1 MMSKMRLLTRKL
13 DNLNIPSTEPHTTLT
28 IVSDITKNV
37 LNKPAQET
45 LIKKISL
52 LQHRINVLTAARDT
66 GRIAKDDMHE
76 EIKNYGKN

>member
-1 MMSKMRLLTRKL
+1 MSKMRLLTRKL

-52 LQHRINVLTAARDT
+52 LQHRINVLTATRDT
-66 GRIAKDDMHE
+66 GIAKDDMHE